1 MAYIYTHTRLD
12 KNEVLYVGIGFG
24 NENDKNYKRAYD
36 TKRRNIFWKRIV
48 NKTNYQIDIIE
59 DNLTRESAQER
70 EKYWIKFYGRRDL
83 NEGALAN
90 LTNGGDGGDTISN
103 HPRKK
108 SILKRM
114 SELAKG
120 KNNPNYGGKFHTKE
134 YIQKQI
140 NSNSKNSHE
149 IIDTLTGEIK
159 TVRSINQ
166 AAKYLGVGRSLIYA
180 CRNNNWKVRRRYLIK
195 RPLPIP

>member
-12 KNEVLYVGIGFG
+12 KNEVFYVGIGFG

-36 TKRRNIFWKRIV
+36 TKTRNVFWKRIV
-48 NKTNYQIDIIE
+48 NKTDYQVHILE
-59 DNLTRESAQER
+59 DNLTREAAQER

-83 NEGALAN
+83 NEGTLAN

-103 HPRKK
+103 HPRKE

-114 SELAKG
+114 SELARG

-140 NSNSKNSHE
+140 DSNSKNPHE
-149 IIDTLTGEIK
+149 IIDTLTGETK
-159 TVRSINQ
+159 TVPSENQ
-166 AAKYLGVGRSLIYA
+166 AAKYLGVSRGMINGSKKYG
-180 CRNNNWKVRRRYLIK
+180 WKVKRRYLIK
-195 RPLPIP
+195 RICSFN